1 MALVKEAENTPA
13 HFVRLADRYAV
24 PFTAA
29 ALVIGGIAW
38 IVSKDPS
45 RFAQVM
51 VVASP
56 CPLILAAPVAIVSG
70 MSRASRSG
78 IIVKTGSVLEKMAHP
93 KTMAFD
99 KTGTITSGQLTVDHL
114 EPAKGIDCTLLP
126 VPRNSRHI
134 SLPVQPSLM
143 RKHTRFRLVLPV
155 N

>member
-1 MALVKEAENTPA
+1 
-13 HFVRLADRYAV
+13 
-24 PFTAA
+24 
-29 ALVIGGIAW
+29 
-38 IVSKDPS
+38 
-45 RFAQVM
+45 M

-114 EPAKGIDCTLLP
+114 EPAKGIDIKELLHFAAGAEEQPQRVKP
-126 VPRNSRHI
+126 VGVGLVHGGPRGDAYAQRQDQCQSQHKRA
-134 SLPVQPSLM
+134 
-143 RKHTRFRLVLPV
+143 HTVFYIAS
-155 N
+155 

>member
-1 MALVKEAENTPA
+1 
-13 HFVRLADRYAV
+13 
-24 PFTAA
+24 
-29 ALVIGGIAW
+29 
-38 IVSKDPS
+38 
-45 RFAQVM
+45 
-51 VVASP
+51 
-56 CPLILAAPVAIVSG
+56 

-114 EPAKGIDCTLLP
+114 EPAKGIDIKELLP

-134 SLPVQPSLM
+134 SLPAQPSPM